1 MLYTAPSGKRTSGR
15 FIFVVCNTGKTALAV
30 TLNGEGA
37 GMLVHP
43 SSLTLAPGVTAPVT
57 AHVPAALLNGSAP
70 ASVRVSNATATLALV
85 VLVPSTFPASSSSS
99 STTSTTSSESP
110 SPAGSSSPTSYD
122 AGSQAAL
129 VICGLLLAGGVGLYC
144 RRRYRNSLLQQRE
157 QQLHPHGSVEQQQLL
172 GPSQGG
178 GFDLVVGP
186 PPRSPTLPGG
196 AGALQLG
203 GLRKP
208 SRRGES
214 PQAVGLV
221 LGAGT
226 VVATPQEA
234 VLGGAQARQSQH
246 ARHSRGAGDRGDPPA
261 GGGAGRTAPNWD
273 GWGDGG
279 DDGGWDLSDSS
290 LLGSDNEGH
299 QVEEGSRPRAPPP
312 PLPAKPVL
320 QLKPPAQQLQQQA
333 IAAQPHRPAAA
344 QPPAGS
350 DSDWDA

>member
-1 MLYTAPSGKRTSGR
+1 VLYTAPSGKRTAGR

-30 TLNGEGA
+30 TLVGEGA
-37 GMLVHP
+37 GVLVHP
-43 SSLTLAPGVTAPVT
+43 STLTLAPGVTAPVT
-57 AHVPAALLNGSAP
+57 AHVPAALLNASAS
-70 ASVRVSNATATLALV
+70 ASVRVRNATATLAMV

-99 STTSTTSSESP
+99 SSSSSSETM
-110 SPAGSSSPTSYD
+110 SPAGSSTPTSYD

-157 QQLHPHGSVEQQQLL
+157 EQLHPHGSVEQQQLL

-178 GFDLVVGP
+178 GFDLVGP
-186 PPRSPTLPGG
+186 PSRSPTLPGG

-246 ARHSRGAGDRGDPPA
+246 ARHSRGPARGDPPA
-261 GGGAGRTAPNWD
+261 GGGAGHAAPNWD

-299 QVEEGSRPRAPPP
+299 PAEDASRPRALPP

-320 QLKPPAQQLQQQA
+320 QLKQPAQQPA
-333 IAAQPHRPAAA
+333 TTAQPHRPAAAA